1 MSSSAEP
8 PSASLDLIAYQL
20 NRSPSLRLVAA
31 PVQRDFM
38 EATPMRFAL
47 RCLPMLLANQ
57 AGWFLLNQHPVMVVW
72 NGGDQLEDL
81 TVSSPPGVMR
91 PATSH
96 FGHGILTWDVPYLF
110 RTPPGYNLC
119 VRGPTNWPRD
129 GASALEGIVETDWS
143 LATFTMNWKITRA
156 GVPIFF
162 HPREPICQILPM
174 RRGELE
180 QFKPVLRPIESE
192 PETHKGYRAWSESRA
207 HFLRDLPHPESEA
220 AARRPWQRHYFQG
233 TTPSGAHAPG
243 EHQTRLV
250 LREFELDDSG
260 GSPHEH

>member
-1 MSSSAEP
+1 VLVISP
-8 PSASLDLIAYQL
+8 LVSLMKDQVDALTRVGFRAAAINSTIPWEERGRRIIA
-20 NRSPSLRLVAA
+20 
-31 PVQRDFM
+31 
-38 EATPMRFAL
+38 
-47 RCLPMLLANQ
+47 
-57 AGWFLLNQHPVMVVW
+57 
-72 NGGDQLEDL
+72 
-81 TVSSPPGVMR
+81 
-91 PATSH
+91 
-96 FGHGILTWDVPYLF
+96 
-110 RTPPGYNLC
+110 
-119 VRGPTNWPRD
+119 
-129 GASALEGIVETDWS
+129 
-143 LATFTMNWKITRA
+143 
-156 GVPIFF
+156 
-162 HPREPICQILPM
+162 M